1 MTSAYLLYID
11 PGTGSMLFSLFIGLA
26 AAATFG
32 LRALFMKLKFVL
44 SGGKVSKEDSKNIPF
59 VIFSDHKRYWNVFKP
74 ICDEFEKRGV
84 DVVFYT
90 ASPDDPALKAEYTH
104 VKAEYLG
111 EKNRPYAKLNMLHAD
126 LLLATTPG
134 LDIYQWKRSKGVKCY
149 VHIPHSISDF
159 AGYRQFALDY
169 YDSVI
174 ASGENQLP
182 SMRKLEELRPSLR
195 KKEFKVVGSTY
206 LDSMKK
212 RLDSMEKHEPNQKKI
227 VLVAPTWGKSGIL
240 SKFGEKFLAAL
251 QKTNFKIIVRPH
263 PQSVVSEQNIL
274 KPLQEKFSDFEWNFD
289 NDNFDVL
296 NGADIMITDFSGVM
310 FDYSLVF
317 DKPLIYTD
325 TEFDKSPY
333 DADWLDEPMW
343 EFTILDKLGI
353 QLKEEQF
360 DDMQNVIEKAIA
372 SESLKV
378 SRKEVRSA
386 AWQNQ
391 GRAAE
396 ASVEYLINKRDS
408 LIS

>member
-1 MTSAYLLYID
+1 MNNMFMLYID

-32 LRALFMKLKFVL
+32 VRALFMKLKFFI
-44 SGGKVSKEDSKNIPF
+44 SGGKASKEDANNIPF
-59 VIFSDHKRYWNVFKP
+59 VIFSDHRRYWNVFKP
-74 ICDEFEKRGV
+74 ICDEFEKRGINL
-84 DVVFYT
+84 VFYT
-90 ASPDDPALKAEYTH
+90 ASSDDPALTTDYKYVRT
-104 VKAEYLG
+104 VYLG
-111 EKNRPYAKLNMLHAD
+111 EKNKPYAKLNMLHAD

-149 VHIPHSISDF
+149 VHIPHSVCDF

-169 YDSVI
+169 YDCVI
-174 ASGENQLP
+174 ASGENQYP
-182 SMRKLEELRPSLR
+182 TMRKLEVLRPSLR
-195 KKEFKVVGSTY
+195 TKEFKVVGSTY
-206 LDSMKK
+206 LDAMKK
-212 RLDSMEKHEPNQKKI
+212 RLDLIEKKETNENKI

-240 SKFGEKFLAAL
+240 TKFGEKFLSAL
-251 QKTNFKIIVRPH
+251 QKTDYKIIVRPH
-263 PQSVVSEQNIL
+263 PQSVVSEQDML
-274 KPLQEKFSDFEWNFD
+274 KPLQEKFSDFEWNYD

-296 NGADIMITDFSGVM
+296 NKADIMITDFSGVM

-343 EFTILDKLGI
+343 EFTILNKLGL

-360 DDMQNVIEKAIA
+360 DDMQSVIENAIS
-372 SESLKV
+372 SENLKE
-378 SRKEVRSA
+378 SRKQVRSL

-391 GRAAE
+391 GKSAE
-396 ASVEYLINKRDS
+396 AVVDYLIEKQKS
-408 LIS
+408 LA

>member
-1 MTSAYLLYID
+1 M
-11 PGTGSMLFSLFIGLA
+11 
-26 AAATFG
+26 
-32 LRALFMKLKFVL
+32 
-44 SGGKVSKEDSKNIPF
+44 
-59 VIFSDHKRYWNVFKP
+59 
-74 ICDEFEKRGV
+74 
-84 DVVFYT
+84 
-90 ASPDDPALKAEYTH
+90 
-104 VKAEYLG
+104 
-111 EKNRPYAKLNMLHAD
+111 
-126 LLLATTPG
+126 
-134 LDIYQWKRSKGVKCY
+134 
-149 VHIPHSISDF
+149 
-159 AGYRQFALDY
+159 
-169 YDSVI
+169 
-174 ASGENQLP
+174 
-182 SMRKLEELRPSLR
+182 
-195 KKEFKVVGSTY
+195 
-206 LDSMKK
+206 
-212 RLDSMEKHEPNQKKI
+212 
-227 VLVAPTWGKSGIL
+227 
-240 SKFGEKFLAAL
+240 

-296 NGADIMITDFSGVM
+296 NRADIMITDFSGVM

-372 SESLKV
+372 SESLKE

>member
-1 MTSAYLLYID
+1 MNNIFLLYID

-32 LRALFMKLKFVL
+32 MRALIMKLKFVI
-44 SGGKVSKEDSKNIPF
+44 SGGKAEKEDLNNIPF

-74 ICDEFEKRGV
+74 ICDEFERRGI

-90 ASPDDPALKAEYTH
+90 ASPDDPALSENYEH

-111 EKNRPYAKLNMLHAD
+111 DKNKPYARLNMLRAD
-126 LLLATTPG
+126 ILLATTPG
-134 LDIYQWKRSKGVKCY
+134 LNIYQWKRSKGVKCY

-182 SMRKLEELRPSLR
+182 SMRKLEELRPSLH

-212 RLDSMEKHEPNQKKI
+212 RLDSMENCTRNEKKI

-251 QKTNFKIIVRPH
+251 QKTDFRIIVRPH
-263 PQSVVSEQNIL
+263 PQSVVSEQSIL
-274 KPLQEKFSDFEWNFD
+274 KPLQEKFSEFEWNFD

-296 NGADIMITDFSGVM
+296 KRADIMITDFSGVM

-353 QLKEEQF
+353 QLKEDQF

-372 SESLKV
+372 SESLKE
-378 SRKEVRSA
+378 SRKQVRSV

-391 GRAAE
+391 GMAAGTT
-396 ASVEYLINKRDS
+396 VDYLIEKRLS
-408 LIS
+408 VIS